1 MTIHFRKE
9 LKLKYLKTI
18 ISLVAITMSIFI
30 SNTGVFAEEIGT
42 VDINKIIN
50 NYSKAQEVVADLK
63 IKESELQKFVAE
75 ARKDLKLN
83 TTTDKKDLEDKYTKE
98 FKQKTNAFKQEEIK
112 QLSVIQRDI
121 AKAIKNVADTKNI
134 KSVFKKE
141 SMIMGSQDLTD
152 EVLKILNAKT
162 E

>member
-1 MTIHFRKE
+1 MKH
-9 LKLKYLKTI
+9 LKTI
-18 ISLVAITMSIFI
+18 ISLAAITISVLI

-42 VDINKIIN
+42 VDISKIVN

-63 IKESELQKFVAE
+63 IRESELQKFVAE

-83 TTTDKKDLEDKYTKE
+83 TAADKKVLEDRYNKE
-98 FKQKTNAFKQEEIK
+98 LKQKSEAFKQDEIK
-112 QLSVIQRDI
+112 QLSVIQADI
-121 AKAIKNVADTKNI
+121 AKAIKNVADKKNI

-141 SMIMGSQDLTD
+141 SMVMGAQDLTD
-152 EVLKILNAKT
+152 EVIKELNPSNP

>member
-1 MTIHFRKE
+1 VKH
-9 LKLKYLKTI
+9 LKTI
-18 ISLVAITMSIFI
+18 ISLAAITISVLI

-42 VDINKIIN
+42 VDISKIVN

-63 IKESELQKFVAE
+63 IRESELQKFVAE

-83 TTTDKKDLEDKYTKE
+83 TAADKKVLEDRYNKE
-98 FKQKTNAFKQEEIK
+98 LKQKSEAFKQDEIK
-112 QLSVIQRDI
+112 QLSVIQADI
-121 AKAIKNVADTKNI
+121 AKAIKNVADKKNI

-141 SMIMGSQDLTD
+141 SMVMGAQDLTD
-152 EVLKILNAKT
+152 EVIKELNPSNP

>member
-1 MTIHFRKE
+1 M
-9 LKLKYLKTI
+9 KYLKTI